1 MANQNASETNTI
13 RWYGLLGVLVMA
25 VLVMAVLVMATAA
38 GIAYAET
45 SSIERSESIDL
56 RTDDWLTVFSNK
68 ESLQSVE
75 ITGNLSAVRLPPVS
89 HYPAKSINMTSH
101 AQGRYSI
108 TLTFSLPSEYNVAVI
123 VNQGNGTRREIA
135 SYYFSSGKFMLTIDL
150 NFSAPDPAIVHSSSV
165 GWGDF
170 ASWTSRFGAAFP
182 FWVKLLY
189 AVLAVQF
196 VAVGYKWIRFENEA
210 RQEKSSVSRFDRG
223 NLLYLWSDIIYK
235 LLLTSFLA
243 IAAVMSGQFVL
254 LSVLKFMFLAQVDM
268 LNLWDLYVL
277 GFAAGIA
284 VIAYCFKFL
293 LHKSF
298 DLNPLFED

>member
-1 MANQNASETNTI
+1 MTSDNASGAKTI
-13 RWYGLLGVLVMA
+13 RWSGVLGI
-25 VLVMAVLVMATAA
+25 LVMVMIAAATTA
-38 GIAYAET
+38 GLAHAET

-56 RTDDWLTVFSNK
+56 FTGDWLRVFSNK

-75 ITGNLSAVRLPPVS
+75 ITGNLSAVQLPSVS

-101 AQGRYSI
+101 AQGRYSV
-108 TLTFSLPSEYNVAVI
+108 TLTFSLPSEYNVAV
-123 VNQGNGTRREIA
+123 VVDQGNGTRRQIA
-135 SYYFSSGKFMLTIDL
+135 SYYFSSGKLILTIDL
-150 NFSAPDPAIVHSSSV
+150 NFSAPDPAKVHSSSI

-196 VAVGYKWIRFENEA
+196 VVVGYKWIRFENEA
-210 RQEKSSVSRFDRG
+210 RQEKSSLSRLDRG

-243 IAAVMSGQFVL
+243 IAAVMSGQFIL

-277 GFAAGIA
+277 GFAAGIVA
-284 VIAYCFKFL
+284 IAYCFKFL